1 MVEEWRLLESGPCDA
16 FYNMALDEA
25 LATEVRRGA
34 APPTLRLYGWD
45 RPSLTL
51 GCFQKTSDINLEY
64 CRSRN
69 IPVVRRPTG
78 GRAILHGDELTYS
91 FSAGTDQGPFSHG
104 LLDSYRRISLAF
116 SIALKKMGV
125 TAGPKKE
132 RGKGRT
138 LSRSPLC
145 FQSSSYGEILTENK
159 KLVGSAQKRWNNGL
173 LQQGS
178 VPYLSQEEK
187 LAGIFGAEKTAP
199 LRDCMK
205 ALKDILPLLEE
216 DEFRK
221 AVASSFEEA
230 FGIRLLLSAPSQE
243 ESLLAEELRHR
254 KYLQD
259 HWNLRQLT

>member
-1 MVEEWRLLESGPCDA
+1 MDTKWRLIDSGPCDA

-25 LATEVRRGA
+25 IAAEVRHGA

-51 GCFQKTSDINLEY
+51 GCFQKTSDINMEY
-64 CRSRN
+64 CRSKD

-78 GRAILHGDELTYS
+78 GRAILHADELTYG
-91 FSAGTDQGPFSHG
+91 FSARTDQGPFSHG

-116 SIALKKMGV
+116 SLAFKKVGV
-125 TAGPKKE
+125 AAGVKKE
-132 RGKGRT
+132 REKGRV

-145 FQSSSYGEILTENK
+145 FQSSSYGEILAENK

-178 VPYLSQEEK
+178 VPYLVREEN
-187 LAGIFGAEKTAP
+187 LTGIFGAGKTAA
-199 LRDCMK
+199 LKDCMK
-205 ALKDILPLLEE
+205 TLKDILPSLDE
-216 DEFRK
+216 DAFRK
-221 AVASSFEEA
+221 TVASSFEEA
-230 FGIRLLLSAPSQE
+230 FGVRLLLSAPSQE
-243 ESLLAEELRHR
+243 ESLLAEELLQR

-259 HWNLRQLT
+259 RWNLRQLP

>member
-1 MVEEWRLLESGPCDA
+1 MDTNWRLIESGPCDA

-25 LATEVRRGA
+25 IAAEVRSGSV
-34 APPTLRLYGWD
+34 PPTLRMYGWD

-51 GCFQKTSDINLEY
+51 GCFQKTSDIDLEY
-64 CRSRN
+64 CKAQD

-78 GRAILHGDELTYS
+78 GRAILHADELTYS
-91 FSAGTDQGPFSHG
+91 FSAGTDHGPFSHG
-104 LLDSYRRISLAF
+104 LLDSYRRISIAF
-116 SIALKKMGV
+116 SMAFKTIGI

-132 RGKGRT
+132 REKGRV

-178 VPYLSQEEK
+178 VPYLSREEK
-187 LAGIFGAEKTAP
+187 LAGIFGAEKAAA

-205 ALKDILPLLEE
+205 ALRDILPLLDE
-216 DEFRK
+216 DFFRK

-230 FGIRLLLSAPSQE
+230 FGIRLLQSAPSQA
-243 ESLLAEELRHR
+243 ESLLAEELLQR

-259 HWNLRQLT
+259 HWNLRRLP